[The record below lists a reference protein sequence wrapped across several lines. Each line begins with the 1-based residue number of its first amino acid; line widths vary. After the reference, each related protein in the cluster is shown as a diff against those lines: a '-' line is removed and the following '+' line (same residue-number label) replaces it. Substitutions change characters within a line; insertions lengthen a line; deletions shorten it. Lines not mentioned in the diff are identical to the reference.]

1 MRPGFDGR
9 WKYAARAERVAA
21 SGGGGGGDR
30 RARGVLQPSF
40 LVHEAVARGYLVVIL
55 GDFRWPEIAI
65 YTVWPQTRRLT
76 ARARAV
82 IDFVSA
88 RIAPPPYWESFLDGA
103 GA

>member
-1 MRPGFDGR
+1 M
-9 WKYAARAERVAA
+9 
-21 SGGGGGGDR
+21 
-30 RARGVLQPSF
+30 LQPSF